1 MYDND
6 NIFAKIIKGQIPCK
20 KVYEDEDVL
29 FFEDINPVSK
39 VHVLGIPKV
48 KCVNFSEFIQNN
60 DKEIV
65 ANFFQKI
72 NLVVEKLGIK
82 ESGYRVISN
91 SGNDG
96 GQEVP
101 HFHVHILGGE
111 RIGPKINN

>member
-1 MYDND
+1 MYDNE
-6 NIFAKIIKGQIPCK
+6 NIFAKIIEGKIPCRK
-20 KVYEDEDVL
+20 IYEDEDVL

-48 KCVNFSEFIQNN
+48 KCVNFSEFVSKN
-60 DKEIV
+60 DKEVV
-65 ANFFQKI
+65 AGFFQKI

-82 ESGYRVISN
+82 DSGYRIISN
-91 SGNDG
+91 SGSDG

-111 RIGPKINN
+111 KMGPKIK